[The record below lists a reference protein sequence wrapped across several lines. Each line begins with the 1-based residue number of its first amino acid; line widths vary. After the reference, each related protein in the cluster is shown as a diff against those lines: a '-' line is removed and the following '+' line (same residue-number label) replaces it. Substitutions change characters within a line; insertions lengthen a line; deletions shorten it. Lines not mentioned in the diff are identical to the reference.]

1 MIKTSL
7 TTTSLTTT
15 SLTTTSLTTK
25 EPQHLW
31 HFLGG
36 ALLGLF
42 APLVVA
48 VGLLTMVWGLEQMTG
63 ENLQPSDS
71 QTP

>member
-7 TTTSLTTT
+7 P
-15 SLTTTSLTTK
+15 TK
-25 EPQHLW
+25 QPQHLR
-31 HFLGG
+31 HFFGG

-71 QTP
+71 QIR